1 MTSFKRRSRAIHVD
15 KLSEQAVRVSLR
27 ATIYSRFVR
36 VRITQL
42 DKGLWSVKPDGE
54 WPLHDWTFIT
64 DPRLYGDLMY
74 LMAVYGLELAMK
86 PGTVHSIRMDKRY
99 RECYTLADGIPYSNT
114 ASALT
119 SGWTYYGLRQKSFNK
134 GTQQLHGYIDRL
146 MGVIEDAHRA
156 PEPTFDKSSFPPPYI
171 AVDSWAQTPVTK
183 RPVIDV
189 GQMRALLTR
198 FDLPGGTVPVCEEFG
213 HVVRSEFDY
222 DRRGAVLELR
232 VAELRLQAVIDRV
245 VKHYAGHGVEIAR
258 YLSWG
263 ITVSGNDIT
272 MSITPNHLTLPERM
286 FSHDAPIN

>member
-27 ATIYSRFVR
+27 ATIYSRHVHVR
-36 VRITQL
+36 VTQIH
-42 DKGLWSVKPDGE
+42 GGIWSVRPDGD
-54 WPLHDWTFIT
+54 WPLHEWTFIT

-74 LMAVYGLELAMK
+74 LMAVYGLELAMQ

-99 RECYTLADGIPYSNT
+99 RECYTLADGIPYDNT
-114 ASALT
+114 APALT
-119 SGWTYYGLRQKSFNK
+119 SGWTYYGLRHKTFNE

-146 MGVIEDAHRA
+146 MRVIEDEHRT
-156 PEPTFDKSSFPPPYI
+156 PEPTSDKSSFPPPYI
-171 AVDSWAQTPVTK
+171 AIDSWAHTQATVK
-183 RPVIDV
+183 PVIDV

-213 HVVRSEFDY
+213 CVVRSEFDY
-222 DRRGAVLELR
+222 DRCNPVLELHM
-232 VAELRLQAVIDRV
+232 AEPRLQAVIDRV

-272 MSITPNHLTLPERM
+272 MSITPNHLTLHERM
-286 FSHDAPIN
+286 FSHDASIN